1 MDQAWKF
8 HSVLDTKFPD
18 EGLVPTLH
26 DCVAEDLRVEDGK
39 LIFDFPG
46 GFRLLPQD
54 EKNPYNQ
61 VCGTSASRVSME
73 LFSHSP
79 EDDLIIT
86 LFKSPR
92 LFCPRGFMAA
102 RKIAADTLIKKIHSK
117 KWKLEFLS
125 KYTRSLSAMYHC
137 VIYTRRSHME
147 CWIEIDYT
155 KIHYYWNEVLEGK
168 RER

>member
-8 HSVLDTKFPD
+8 HSVLDTKFPE
-18 EGLVPTLH
+18 EGHVPTLH
-26 DCVAEDLRVEDGK
+26 DCVAEDLHVEDGK

-79 EDDLIIT
+79 EDDLTIC
-86 LFKSPR
+86 LLKRHRFFS
-92 LFCPRGFMAA
+92 GFGFTAA
-102 RKIAADTLIKKIHSK
+102 KEINVNTLIKKIHSK
-117 KWKLEFLS
+117 KWKLEFLC
-125 KYTRSLSAMYHC
+125 KYTQSLSAMYHC
-137 VIYTRRSHME
+137 IIYTKRSHMD

-155 KIHYYWNEVLEGK
+155 RIDYYWNEVLEEK
-168 RER
+168 LE